1 VFVAAD
7 DLMVVATMLRPMM
20 DDLDLVVPDDLDA
33 TAWIV
38 NVYLIAY
45 IAAVPL
51 AGRLSDIVGRRAVFL
66 WSLAHFIIGSLIV
79 PNADSLGLL
88 LVGRAVSA
96 IGGGALVPVAFAVAG
111 DLYVGA
117 RRTRALGVLGAIE
130 TLGWV

>member
-1 VFVAAD
+1 
-7 DLMVVATMLRPMM
+7 M
-20 DDLDLVVPDDLDA
+20 
-33 TAWIV
+33 
-38 NVYLIAY
+38 
-45 IAAVPL
+45 
-51 AGRLSDIVGRRAVFL
+51 FL